1 MKINHYTTIDTLEL
15 ILMNQ
20 TLRFNRLDKVDDKQ
34 ETELVSQ
41 EHWSKFIFVSSW
53 SADEYENHAMWG
65 YPGLNGVMIGLPK
78 FPFKKY
84 KLETKESLNF
94 FSKGNMDCPI
104 PFEQIYNKEWMFIV
118 PPFQHETFGNIIEYF
133 PNPGDYVKPF
143 TKDENGNF
151 HFHLG
156 KELARIKDVAWAYQ
170 KEFRYMFCIVP
181 SSSTAFKQWKT
192 TGKFENYLRI
202 GLRNFIIGAD
212 MPLQYFDVE
221 LGDELDSIEVTLG
234 PDCNSIETKRVKNL
248 LQKYTSNG
256 KMIESRQTGKL
267 QIPIR

>member
-20 TLRFNRLDKVDDKQ
+20 TLRFNRLDKVYDKQ

-41 EHWSKFIFVSSW
+41 EDWSKFIFVSSW

-118 PPFQHETFGNIIEYF
+118 PPSNMKLSVILLNTSLTRGITLSLLPKMKTETFI
-133 PNPGDYVKPF
+133 
-143 TKDENGNF
+143 
-151 HFHLG
+151 
-156 KELARIKDVAWAYQ
+156 
-170 KEFRYMFCIVP
+170 
-181 SSSTAFKQWKT
+181 
-192 TGKFENYLRI
+192 
-202 GLRNFIIGAD
+202 FI
-212 MPLQYFDVE
+212 
-221 LGDELDSIEVTLG
+221 
-234 PDCNSIETKRVKNL
+234 
-248 LQKYTSNG
+248 
-256 KMIESRQTGKL
+256 
-267 QIPIR
+267 